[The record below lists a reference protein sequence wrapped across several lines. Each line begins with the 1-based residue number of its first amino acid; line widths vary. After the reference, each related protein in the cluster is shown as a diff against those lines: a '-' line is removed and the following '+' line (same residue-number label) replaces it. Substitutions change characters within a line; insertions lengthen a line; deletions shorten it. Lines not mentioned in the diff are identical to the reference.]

1 MVHPDFRRR
10 GIGSLLMERAEAAAI
25 AAGRTLIV
33 LDTREG
39 DPSNDLYRSLG
50 YIEAG
55 RIPQYARSASG
66 ALDATV
72 LYYKELSNDSIGFA
86 TPPS

>member
-1 MVHPDFRRR
+1 
-10 GIGSLLMERAEAAAI
+10 MERVETAAI
-25 AAGRTLIV
+25 ADNRTLIV

-55 RIPQYARSASG
+55 RIPHYARSATG
-66 ALDATV
+66 TLDATV
-72 LYYKELSNDSIGFA
+72 FYYKELTLTFDHGEVA
-86 TPPS
+86 TDRLGEG